1 MSQEN
6 AARAA
11 AAFAAAPKRRQQSTL
26 PDGLRR
32 QDFIKIN
39 ENGFGDR
46 YNGIAHSSC
55 YFGGNFLVG
64 TSRCNLQMIAVNN
77 PPSTRVYPVRCPRD
91 VYDLD
96 RRAQIWSYDV
106 GAGQWRMVYR
116 SPLIRGVDGTE
127 IAQDIGYRAQTVF
140 QAPGDLRPALYVC
153 TWSSSKG
160 IAPELLRSED
170 GVSFER
176 LGSLGSGDRSAN
188 TFRTLVPFRN
198 MLFTSPTG
206 STRGYGRASDMF
218 AEATVYASRDPVTQA
233 WAAASPPRFG
243 DPHNLTVFEMVE
255 FNDHLYAATVNAHS
269 GFQVWKTRAEGRLP
283 FDWTKVIDQGAY
295 RGNLNEVP
303 PCMVVFGNALYVGSG
318 IQNGGYD
325 KTHNV
330 GPAASELIRLY
341 PDDTWDIV
349 IGEARRTPQGD
360 KKPVADIGPGFDLF
374 FNAHMWRGAAYN
386 GWLYVATYN
395 WIAFLPYLSGERW
408 PDRLKR
414 RLAAW
419 GIDNLLRKRG
429 GFDLWRSRDGAHWT
443 SVTTTGFE
451 NPYNVG
457 VRALVPTPAGLF
469 VGTANHFGPE
479 VAVQLPSGDWTYAD
493 NPASGIEVWL
503 GREGTG
509 AALRRSQQEDAPELQ
524 QQALEL
530 RTEYDVRMYEPLV
543 EEYYD
548 SSGFYSWG
556 YWDAATRSQKEACY
570 NMMERLL
577 SYIPRNEG
585 RVLDVAC
592 GKGATTSR
600 LLRYYR
606 PENIVGIDIS
616 DKLMET
622 CRRNAPG
629 CTFRVMDATNLDFD
643 DEHFDNVVCVD
654 GAALF
659 DTREKFLR
667 EALRVIKPGGYLV
680 LSDRLLAKDVLRRV
694 SSITRENYVRNLH
707 EYREVIA
714 RAGFVDVRIEDVTDQ
729 SLEGYSKT
737 FSEFVSAKFFA
748 GAIDAQIY
756 NYFMAFILSRLTII
770 QYYIFVSARKP
781 LPGQGGDGS
790 AAAGARQGAAPGS
803 APGGQDVR

>member
-11 AAFAAAPKRRQQSTL
+11 VAPAPQRCRQSAAL
-26 PDGLRR
+26 DGLRR

-55 YFGGNFLVG
+55 YFEGRFLVG

-77 PPSTRVYPVRCPRD
+77 PPSTRIYPVRCPRN

-106 GAGQWRMVYR
+106 SVGQWRMVYR
-116 SPLIRGVDGTE
+116 SPLIRAEDGTE
-127 IAQDIGYRAQTVF
+127 IAQDIGYRAQAVF
-140 QAPGDLRPALYVC
+140 RGPGDLRPALYVC

-160 IAPELLRSED
+160 VSPELLRSED

-218 AEATVYASRDPVTQA
+218 AEATVYATRDPVTQA
-233 WAAASPPRFG
+233 WTAASLPRFG
-243 DPHNLTVFEMVE
+243 DPDNLTVFEMVE
-255 FNDHLYAATVNAHS
+255 FYDYLYAATVNARS
-269 GFQVWKTRAEGRLP
+269 GFQVWKTRAEGP
-283 FDWTKVIDQGAY
+283 FPLVWTKVIDQGAY

-303 PCMVVFGNALYVGSG
+303 PCMVVFGDALYVGSG

-325 KTHNV
+325 KIHKI
-330 GPAASELIRLY
+330 GPAGGELIRIY

-349 IGEARRTPQGD
+349 IGDARRTPQGE
-360 KKPVADIGPGFDLF
+360 KKPVADIGPGFDLI

-386 GWLYVATYN
+386 GWLYVGTYN
-395 WIAFLPYLSGERW
+395 WIGFLPYLSGERW

-414 RLAAW
+414 RLATW

-429 GFDLWRSRDGAHWT
+429 GFDLWRSRDGKHWT

-451 NPYNVG
+451 NPYNIG
-457 VRALVPTPAGLF
+457 IRALVPTPAGLF

-479 VAVQLPSGDWTYAD
+479 VAVQLLSGDWTYAD
-493 NPASGIEVWL
+493 NPSSGIEVWL

-509 AALRRSQQEDAPELQ
+509 AALRRGQQEDAPQLQ

-543 EEYYD
+543 EEHYE

-556 YWDAATRSQKEACY
+556 YWDAETRSQMQACH

-592 GKGATTSR
+592 GKGATTR
-600 LLRYYR
+600 HLLRYYR

-616 DKLMET
+616 EKLMET

-643 DEHFDNVVCVD
+643 DESFDNVVCVD

-659 DTREKFLR
+659 DTREKFLG
-667 EALRVIKPGGYLV
+667 EAFRVLEPGAYLV

-707 EYREVIA
+707 EYRELFA
-714 RAGFVDVRIEDVTDQ
+714 RVGFVDMRIEDVTDQ
-729 SLEGYSKT
+729 SLEGYSNS
-737 FSEFVSAKFFA
+737 FSEFVSGKFLA

-756 NYFMAFILSRLTII
+756 NYFMAFILSRLSII
-770 QYYIFVSARKP
+770 QHYVFVSARKP
-781 LPGQGGDGS
+781 QRGQCENVI
-790 AAAGARQGAAPGS
+790 AEAGKRQEDARSS
-803 APGGQDVR
+803 APGGEDVR